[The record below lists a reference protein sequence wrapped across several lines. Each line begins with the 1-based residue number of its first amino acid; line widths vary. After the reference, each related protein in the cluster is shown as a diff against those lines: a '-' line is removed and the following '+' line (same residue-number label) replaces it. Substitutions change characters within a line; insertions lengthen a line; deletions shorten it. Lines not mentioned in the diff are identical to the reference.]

1 MPPTTGP
8 PGTTPQP
15 VGKGLITRTIRNTV
29 RSTMIVCVCHQVS
42 DRDIQRQVDGG
53 CDSFEALQF
62 ELGVST
68 GCGICRDCAEATF
81 GRCASRAGQRTAA
94 RDTTAVV
101 HWAGSAA

>member
-1 MPPTTGP
+1 ML
-8 PGTTPQP
+8 
-15 VGKGLITRTIRNTV
+15 KTRTIRNTV
-29 RSTMIVCVCHQVS
+29 PATMIVCVCHQVS

-53 CDSFEALQF
+53 CDSFDALQF

-81 GRCASRAGQRTAA
+81 RRCASRSGARTAA

-101 HWAGSAA
+101 HWAPAA